1 MYVDVWSICRITGKS
16 VIRIG
21 LVASTRLAAA
31 SSIRRSLAKAMIHG
45 EAKI

>member
-1 MYVDVWSICRITGKS
+1 MDKY

-31 SSIRRSLAKAMIHG
+31 SSVRHSMAKAMIHG

>member
-1 MYVDVWSICRITGKS
+1 MSRYRIKGKS

-31 SSIRRSLAKAMIHG
+31 GNVRHSMAKAMIHG
-45 EAKI
+45 EAII